1 MIPMTIA
8 GGRDMDEVN
17 AADLRT
23 LSERVKQLAV
33 NMEKM
38 RLAEYVSLLENPW
51 RLVYINLLT
60 GVARGLGIAVG
71 FTILGA
77 LLLMLLRHLVLLNLP
92 GISEFIAHVIQ
103 LVQLKLT

>member
-1 MIPMTIA
+1 MEDPKT
-8 GGRDMDEVN
+8 DQ
-17 AADLRT
+17 LRV
-23 LSERVKQLAV
+23 LSNRVQQLAV

>member
-1 MIPMTIA
+1 MEDPGT
-8 GGRDMDEVN
+8 EQ
-17 AADLRT
+17 LQL
-23 LSERVKQLAV
+23 LSRRVHQLAV

-77 LLLMLLRHLVLLNLP
+77 LLLMLLRYLVLLNLP
-92 GISEFIAHVIQ
+92 GISQFIAHVVQ